1 MMNLHAALKLE
12 FEKAQRTYTNGV
24 TKLEALSLVNK
35 DNKGDK
41 HGVGKGATVSGK
53 VAPIAQSH
61 QRQLS
66 LKACEIQG
74 RDSIH
79 KKSILKTLINKNMPK
94 CHKKIKTTEEIRT
107 GLHNFS
113 RTWVG
118 LTLTFGCSAV
128 CLILLDLM
136 RNRQSSWAI

>member
-1 MMNLHAALKLE
+1 MNLHAALKLE
-12 FEKAQRTYTNGV
+12 FEKAQKTYTNGV

-74 RDSIH
+74 RDSMHFKI
-79 KKSILKTLINKNMPK
+79 ILKILTYNNMAKFTLKRKSRNLNKSVPGYTR
-94 CHKKIKTTEEIRT
+94 CLRP
-107 GLHNFS
+107 GLAI
-113 RTWVG
+113 G

-128 CLILLDLM
+128 CPILGLT
-136 RNRQSSWAI
+136 RSRQNG

>member
-1 MMNLHAALKLE
+1 MNLHAALKLE
-12 FEKAQRTYTNGV
+12 FEKAQKTYTNGV

-74 RDSIH
+74 RDSMHFKSI
-79 KKSILKTLINKNMPK
+79 KKSSRKL
-94 CHKKIKTTEEIRT
+94 
-107 GLHNFS
+107 S
-113 RTWVG
+113 RT
-118 LTLTFGCSAV
+118 LSQNFTKRSQETLYDQKFNHISFSNTF
-128 CLILLDLM
+128 L
-136 RNRQSSWAI
+136 